1 MEINNGDDFVKM
13 LEANNSF
20 LEFEYNG
27 NSYKLD
33 IHAIIQ
39 LQAITK
45 LNNEN
50 LFSFVI
56 KLMKPLEWKKASLAE
71 MPFYYNGNDG
81 IEQVGKSSVSGIPR
95 YNWNPKISQDDVDM
109 PVPNLPKYTIGPKLG
124 LGILSV
130 LNLS

>member
-56 KLMKPLEWKKASLAE
+56 KLMKPLE
-71 MPFYYNGNDG
+71 
-81 IEQVGKSSVSGIPR
+81 
-95 YNWNPKISQDDVDM
+95 
-109 PVPNLPKYTIGPKLG
+109 
-124 LGILSV
+124 
-130 LNLS
+130 